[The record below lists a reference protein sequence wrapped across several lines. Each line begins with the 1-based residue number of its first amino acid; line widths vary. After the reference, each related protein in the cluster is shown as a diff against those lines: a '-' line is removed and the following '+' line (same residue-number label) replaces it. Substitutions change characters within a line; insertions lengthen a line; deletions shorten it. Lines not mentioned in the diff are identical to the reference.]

1 MLFCLCFFLDLFFK
15 QVYTLWKAEKK
26 TQKNYKRSNKH
37 IIVSEIF
44 RLSREKSIKSMCYLH
59 QSVPYSQE
67 PASVVQLDAPSE
79 LRPGGRGFKKG
90 KRKVQG
96 VPQSQTAA
104 LPWHQEEEETDKS
117 KQAQT
122 EQTYEKH

>member
-1 MLFCLCFFLDLFFK
+1 MTTLVTFF
-15 QVYTLWKAEKK
+15 
-26 TQKNYKRSNKH
+26 
-37 IIVSEIF
+37 
-44 RLSREKSIKSMCYLH
+44 
-59 QSVPYSQE
+59 SVT
-67 PASVVQLDAPSE
+67 V
-79 LRPGGRGFKKG
+79 KKG

-104 LPWHQEEEETDKS
+104 LPRPQEEEETDKS

>member
-1 MLFCLCFFLDLFFK
+1 M
-15 QVYTLWKAEKK
+15 K
-26 TQKNYKRSNKH
+26 T
-37 IIVSEIF
+37 E
-44 RLSREKSIKSMCYLH
+44 
-59 QSVPYSQE
+59 
-67 PASVVQLDAPSE
+67 A
-79 LRPGGRGFKKG
+79 GGRGFQHLPRDLANVNALKKKS

-104 LPWHQEEEETDKS
+104 LPRPQEEEETDKS